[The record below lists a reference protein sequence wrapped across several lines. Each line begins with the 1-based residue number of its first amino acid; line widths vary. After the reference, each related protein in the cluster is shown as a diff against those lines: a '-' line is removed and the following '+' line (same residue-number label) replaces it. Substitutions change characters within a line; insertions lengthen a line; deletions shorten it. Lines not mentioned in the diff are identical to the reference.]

1 MFSIAQK
8 RNKSSALIP
17 KANDVLHDWD
27 REDTLQAI
35 EQLSEAKDVHTLGE
49 LFALHR
55 IMQKYKERKGVRE
68 EKADNRF
75 LRQSVH

>member
-1 MFSIAQK
+1 MLLIAQK
-8 RNKSSALIP
+8 KNKSPESLP
-17 KANDVLHDWD
+17 KPNDVLHDWD
-27 REDTLQAI
+27 REDTLQAV

-55 IMQKYKERKGVRE
+55 IMQKHKERKGVKE
-68 EKADNRF
+68 DKADTRF

>member
-1 MFSIAQK
+1 MFSIAH
-8 RNKSSALIP
+8 KSKKSPAVIP

-55 IMQKYKERKGVRE
+55 IMQKHKERKGVRE
-68 EKADNRF
+68 EKADTRF